1 MREGA
6 EKSTRFALTD
16 IKKKEL
22 VAAHKKQCHSKAMP
36 YNLFKKT
43 LILYFVLVML
53 GAVFIA
59 AVGLMRERIS

>member
-1 MREGA
+1 MRERA
-6 EKSTRFALTD
+6 EKSTRFALVYQEEGISSRTQ
-16 IKKKEL
+16 E
-22 VAAHKKQCHSKAMP
+22 AMP